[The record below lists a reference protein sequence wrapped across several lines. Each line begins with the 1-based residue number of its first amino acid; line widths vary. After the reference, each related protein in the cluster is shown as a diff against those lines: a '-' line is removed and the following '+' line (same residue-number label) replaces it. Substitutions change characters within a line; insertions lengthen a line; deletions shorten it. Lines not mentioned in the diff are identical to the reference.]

1 MEMELPLSP
10 LMSSVTTRGLLKEFP
25 PAWTVPAE
33 RGGKLRL
40 GIPNTGKL
48 RELVG
53 ALAEGAYGCDC
64 VNKKLFFAVSDSLE
78 VIRARSVDL
87 PHLVAR
93 GIVDVGITGSDY
105 VFESG
110 EDLTQIEDL
119 ALITGRICLLSRS
132 GEIPHRPNGETFR
145 IITQYPRHAHAL
157 RGQEGFAA
165 DIFAVSGAGELY
177 PQFGLSDASVD
188 CVVTGQTARQNG
200 LKIAAVIRPVTT
212 GVYVRAAEADLPV
225 MTSYREIVGRLV
237 DVQRDIREREATQG
251 DRTPLG

>member
-1 MEMELPLSP
+1 MEIERLLPP
-10 LMSSVTTRGLLKEFP
+10 LMSSVTTRGLLERFP
-25 PAWTVPAE
+25 PAWTAPAE
-33 RGGKLRL
+33 RGDKLRL

-53 ALAEGAYGCDC
+53 VLAEGAYGCDC
-64 VNKKLFFAVSDSLE
+64 VNKKLFFEVSESLE

-119 ALITGRICLLSRS
+119 ALITGRICLLSPS
-132 GEIPHRPNGETFR
+132 GEIPRPPGGEAFR
-145 IITQYPRHAHAL
+145 IITQYPRHASSF
-157 RGQEGFAA
+157 RDQEGLAA
-165 DIFAVSGAGELY
+165 EIFSVSGAGELY
-177 PQFGLSDASVD
+177 PQFGLSHASVD

-212 GVYVRAAEADLPV
+212 GVYVRTAEADRPV
-225 MTSYREIVGRLV
+225 MEAYREIVDRLV
-237 DVQRDIREREATQG
+237 AVLRDVREREAAAG
-251 DRTPLG
+251 DGT